1 MKHTMLINAVHKEQ
15 MRMATVNEKGSLIEF
30 NIEMSV
36 REPIIGNIF
45 KSKVLKVERGL
56 QAAFVDY
63 GGDKDG
69 FLPLKDVN
77 HEYSTEQGNGH
88 ANGKPV
94 LKAGQEIIV
103 QAVREAIGNKGALL
117 TSYISLP
124 GRYLVLLPH
133 KPGGGISRKVEDEE
147 DRQKI
152 KNIMEQIKI
161 PEDIGF
167 IVRTAGFNRTKQ
179 EIFRDYQLLMRL
191 WKEICKKA
199 SGINA
204 PSLIYQETDFG
215 VRSLRDYLTPEIDE
229 IWVDDQETF
238 RKMRSYLKAVA
249 PRHLRMMK
257 HYKEKTPIFDSFKL
271 EEQIGVIY
279 RERVEMKSGGY
290 IIINPTEA
298 MITID
303 VNSGRGSHKKNIEET
318 AFQTNI
324 EASEEIAR
332 QLRLRD
338 LGGLIVIDF
347 IDMIDKKHIAEVEKS
362 FKKALSVD
370 RARIQLS
377 RISKFGML
385 ELSRQKKQSTIQE
398 ISYTRCPYCKGSGLR
413 PSLEYAALGAF
424 RKIESEAVKG
434 IYSELRIIL
443 PHEIA
448 DYILNHKRSELL
460 TLESMFGLTL
470 HIAGSMEI
478 AWDKV
483 EIQQTIKEKTV
494 DAPEQHEETSL
505 KTEEISV
512 LATDEK
518 ASVNGES
525 APKKK
530 SRRRPRYKKR
540 RPAEIVTE
548 TSPTTDIAPVTGLI
562 TSAPSGENLPVI
574 HNPQTESVP
583 FIIEPAKP
591 KEVIVTPETNES
603 ATHIIETEKKDEA

>member
-77 HEYSTEQGNGH
+77 HEYLTEQGNGQS
-88 ANGKPV
+88 NGKPV

-161 PEDIGF
+161 PEDMGF

-179 EIFRDYQLLMRL
+179 EISRDYQLLMRL

-199 SGINA
+199 GSINA
-204 PSLIYQETDFG
+204 PALIYQETDFG

-238 RKMRSYLKAVA
+238 RKMRAYLKAVA

-271 EEQIGVIY
+271 EDQIGVIY

-460 TLESMFGLTL
+460 NLESTFGLTL
-470 HIAGSMEI
+470 HIAGSMET

-483 EIQQTIKEKTV
+483 EIQHTIKEQNV
-494 DAPEQHEETSL
+494 DAPEPHEELPL
-505 KTEEISV
+505 KTEETSV

-518 ASVNGES
+518 VSVNGES
-525 APKKK
+525 VPKKK

-540 RPAEIVTE
+540 RPAEKVTE
-548 TSPTTDIAPVTGLI
+548 TSPTADIAPVTDLI

-574 HNPQTESVP
+574 KNHQAESVP

-591 KEVIVTPETNES
+591 KEVTGTPDNERIS
-603 ATHIIETEKKDEA
+603 NSHY

>member
-1 MKHTMLINAVHKEQ
+1 MLINAVHKEQ

-77 HEYSTEQGNGH
+77 HEYLTEQVNGQV
-88 ANGKPV
+88 NGKPV

-152 KNIMEQIKI
+152 KNIMKQIKI
-161 PEDIGF
+161 PEDMGF

-179 EIFRDYQLLMRL
+179 EISRDYQLLMRL

-199 SGINA
+199 KSINA

-229 IWVDDQETF
+229 ILVDDQETF

-249 PRHLRMMK
+249 PRHLRIIK
-257 HYKEKTPIFDSFKL
+257 HYKEKTPIFDRFQL
-271 EEQIGVIY
+271 EEQIRVIY
-279 RERVEMKSGGY
+279 QERVEIKSGGY

-303 VNSGRGSHKKNIEET
+303 VNSGRGSNKRNIEET
-318 AFQTNI
+318 AFKTNI

-347 IDMIDKKHIAEVEKS
+347 IDMMDKKHIAEVEKS
-362 FKKALSVD
+362 FKKALSID
-370 RARIQLS
+370 KARIQLS

-398 ISYTRCPYCKGSGLR
+398 ISYTKCPFCKGSGLR

-460 TLESMFGLTL
+460 NLESTFGLTL
-470 HIAGSMEI
+470 HIAGSVEI
-478 AWDKV
+478 SWDKV

-494 DAPEQHEETSL
+494 DAPEPHEETSL
-505 KTEEISV
+505 KTEENSV
-512 LATDEK
+512 SANGEK
-518 ASVNGES
+518 VSVNGES

-540 RPAEIVTE
+540 RPAETVTE
-548 TSPTTDIAPVTGLI
+548 TPPTADITPVTGLI
-562 TSAPSGENLPVI
+562 TSAPTGENLPVI
-574 HNPQTESVP
+574 QSPQAESAP
-583 FIIEPAKP
+583 LIIEPAKP
-591 KEVIVTPETNES
+591 KEVAVNPETNEPE
-603 ATHIIETEKKDEA
+603 THIIETEKKDEA

>member
-1 MKHTMLINAVHKEQ
+1 M
-15 MRMATVNEKGSLIEF
+15 
-30 NIEMSV
+30 
-36 REPIIGNIF
+36 
-45 KSKVLKVERGL
+45 
-56 QAAFVDY
+56 
-63 GGDKDG
+63 
-69 FLPLKDVN
+69 
-77 HEYSTEQGNGH
+77 
-88 ANGKPV
+88 
-94 LKAGQEIIV
+94 
-103 QAVREAIGNKGALL
+103 
-117 TSYISLP
+117 
-124 GRYLVLLPH
+124 
-133 KPGGGISRKVEDEE
+133 
-147 DRQKI
+147 
-152 KNIMEQIKI
+152 
-161 PEDIGF
+161 GF

-199 SGINA
+199 SDINA

-238 RKMRSYLKAVA
+238 RKMRAYLKAVA

-257 HYKEKTPIFDSFKL
+257 HYKEKTPIFDRFQL

-460 TLESMFGLTL
+460 NLESTFGLTL
-470 HIAGSMEI
+470 HIAGSTET

-483 EIQQTIKEKTV
+483 EIQQTIKENTL
-494 DAPEQHEETSL
+494 DAPEPNEETPL
-505 KTEEISV
+505 KTEENSV

-518 ASVNGES
+518 ASVNGED

-574 HNPQTESVP
+574 QNPQVEAVP

-591 KEVIVTPETNES
+591 KEVTGTPEENKS